1 MSRYFMIATTLV
13 LLIAAV
19 VTVQM
24 FRPVPVTQFVA
35 LAFDS
40 SEEVQRWQE
49 TLDFAKE
56 NKVRFTYFVSG
67 PMFLSNENAD
77 YYQGPMHPRGTS
89 DIGFGG
95 SVQDVA
101 ARIEIMRRAY
111 REGHE
116 IASHANGHWDGSGW
130 SKEQWISELEQFR
143 DIMANT
149 HAINGL
155 HNSDPD
161 EWRRII
167 ASITGLRAPLLAVND
182 ALYQALPEL
191 GYTYDTSRTHQRNY
205 WPEQLIGGVWNF
217 PLAELPLEQG
227 GAVISMDYSFSTLH
241 EEPGEDP
248 QAEMAQAYA
257 AYFDNNYNGSRAP
270 IHIGHHFSLYFD
282 GAYWRAMQNFAQ
294 AVCRRDDVNCG
305 TYSEL
310 AAAMPSLRAEI
321 SSNLGWRRFLGYVPW

>member
-1 MSRYFMIATTLV
+1 MS
-13 LLIAAV
+13 
-19 VTVQM
+19 
-24 FRPVPVTQFVA
+24 
-35 LAFDS
+35 D
-40 SEEVQRWQE
+40 
-49 TLDFAKE
+49 
-56 NKVRFTYFVSG
+56 
-67 PMFLSNENAD
+67 ENAQ
-77 YYQGPMHPRGTS
+77 YYRGPGHPRGTS

-95 SVQDVA
+95 SLQDVA
-101 ARIEIMRRAY
+101 ARIDVVRRAY

-130 SKEQWISELEQFR
+130 SEEQWRAELAQFS
-143 DIMANT
+143 DIIANT

-155 HNSDPD
+155 PDSDPE
-161 EWRRII
+161 EWQLITG
-167 ASITGLRAPLLAVND
+167 AITGLRAPLLAVNE
-182 ALYQALPEL
+182 AMYEVLPEF

-241 EEPGEDP
+241 EEPSQDP
-248 QAEMAQAYA
+248 QGEMAQAYA

-270 IHIGHHFSLYFD
+270 IHIGHHFSLYFE

-294 AVCRRDDVNCG
+294 AVCKRDDVICG

-310 AAAMPSLRAEI
+310 AKAMPSYQAIR
-321 SSNLGWRRFLGYVPW
+321 SSNGRGS